1 MVYKIEWRAN
11 ALKEFEKLD
20 NSVRIRISK
29 FIDKLKKRDDPKT
42 LGEQL
47 EENLSGYWKY
57 RVGNYRLIAD
67 IQDDKLII
75 HIITISSLS
84 VPFFLEP

>member
-42 LGEQL
+42 LGEQ
-47 EENLSGYWKY
+47 
-57 RVGNYRLIAD
+57 
-67 IQDDKLII
+67 
-75 HIITISSLS
+75 
-84 VPFFLEP
+84 